1 VISEVAQ
8 TCRNFGSW
16 PLRAT
21 ARQLID
27 CPILTTTAHA

>member
-1 VISEVAQ
+1 VFSEVAQ

-21 ARQLID
+21 ACQLID
-27 CPILTTTAHA
+27 CPILTTTARA

>member
-1 VISEVAQ
+1 VISKVAQ
-8 TCRNFGSW
+8 ACRNFGSW

-27 CPILTTTAHA
+27 CPIRTTAART